1 MITRLLR
8 RFCSPE
14 VEMLLKHLEENPE
27 DFRSRNFSSNRTS
40 RWELLAKDVARRGT
54 PVEKRVLH
62 NVEEKAFKKAD
73 RQRLLGEIVA
83 QTVNPETVSQEE
95 IEDGTAMLSQQYAK
109 NLAQSMLNTKNSVQ
123 TGLMTSQF
131 QNQGYGLGGA
141 GAAISAQSAAQQQAL
156 LNQYQNVAGQAQSL
170 TGITSTSTKY
180 LSP

>member
-54 PVEKRVLH
+54 LIEKRVLH

-95 IEDGTAMLSQQYAK
+95 IEDGTAMLS
-109 NLAQSMLNTKNSVQ
+109 LAQSMLNTKNAVQ
-123 TGLMTSQF
+123 TGLMNSQL
-131 QNQGYGLGGA
+131 QNQVYGLGGA
-141 GAAISAQSAAQQQAL
+141 GVGGAISAQSAAQQQAM

>member
-1 MITRLLR
+1 M
-8 RFCSPE
+8 
-14 VEMLLKHLEENPE
+14 MLKHLEEHPE
-27 DFRSRNFSSNRTS
+27 DFRSSRRTS
-40 RWELLAKDVARRGT
+40 RWELLASEVRRKGT
-54 PVEKRVLH
+54 PIERRVLRSI
-62 NVEEKAFKKAD
+62 EEKAFKKAD

-109 NLAQSMLNTKNSVQ
+109 NLAQSMLNTKNAVQ
-123 TGLMTSQF
+123 QGLMSSSF
-131 QNQGYGLGGA
+131 QNQTLQGHFGA
-141 GAAISAQSAAQQQAL
+141 GVGNSAQSAAQQQAM

>member
-1 MITRLLR
+1 
-8 RFCSPE
+8 
-14 VEMLLKHLEENPE
+14 MLLKHLEENPE

-54 PVEKRVLH
+54 LIEKRVLH

-95 IEDGTAMLSQQYAK
+95 IEDGTAMLS
-109 NLAQSMLNTKNSVQ
+109 LAQSMLNTKNAVQ
-123 TGLMTSQF
+123 TGLMNSQL
-131 QNQGYGLGGA
+131 QNQVYGLGGA
-141 GAAISAQSAAQQQAL
+141 GVGGAISAQSAAQQQAM